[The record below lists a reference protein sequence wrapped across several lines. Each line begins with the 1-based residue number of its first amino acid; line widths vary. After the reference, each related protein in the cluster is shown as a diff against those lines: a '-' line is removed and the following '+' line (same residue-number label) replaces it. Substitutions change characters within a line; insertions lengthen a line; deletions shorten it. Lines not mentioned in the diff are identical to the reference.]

1 MSQANLTAGVAKKRR
16 WADPRLWVGLAITA
30 GALAFAFRG
39 IDFAVLGAEMAR
51 VDLRWLVF
59 PSIVGYLLCTW
70 SRALRWR
77 HLLRAFGEIE
87 TSTLFRATAVGYMA
101 NNLFPFRLGE
111 LARSWLL
118 ARETG
123 MSGAA
128 IFGSVIVER
137 VIDAI
142 VLLGLA
148 ALVFGTQSA
157 TATGLDGHRVLIALS
172 LVASVPLLGVVALR
186 QAPDFFIGL
195 VRRGL
200 GWAPQGMVGRICQLL
215 DQIAQGLRGI
225 RNGRDLFWVMFHS
238 LTFWFGLNI
247 IPYYAAIRAFGIDLG
262 GFLPDLHASFSLMIW
277 VGAAVALPSAPG
289 FAGTYHAACRAA
301 LVPLGVSE
309 EVALALGTLSHAVF
323 WISLTALGLAV
334 LRFHGTGLDEALAGA
349 KAGEAPGSEAGAP
362 E

>member
-1 MSQANLTAGVAKKRR
+1 MSDSNPSTGAARRR
-16 WADPRLWVGLAITA
+16 WADPRLWVGFAITA
-30 GALAFAFRG
+30 AALVFAFRG
-39 IDFAVLGAEMAR
+39 VDFPVLVAEMAR
-51 VDLRWLVF
+51 VDLAWLLL
-59 PSIVGYLLCTW
+59 PSAVGYVLCTW

-87 TSTLFRATAVGYMA
+87 TGTLFRATAVGYMA

-111 LARSWLL
+111 LARSWFL

-142 VLLGLA
+142 GLLGLA
-148 ALVFGTQSA
+148 AIVLGSQGAEAS
-157 TATGLDGHRVLIALS
+157 GLDGRQALVALS
-172 LVASVPLLGVVALR
+172 IVASVPLLGVIALR

-195 VRRGL
+195 VRWGL
-200 GWAPQGMVGRICQLL
+200 GWAPQGLTDRICGLL
-215 DQIAQGLRGI
+215 DQIAHGLRGM
-225 RNGRDLFWVMFHS
+225 RNGKDLFWVLFHS
-238 LTFWFGLNI
+238 VTFWVLINI
-247 IPYYAAIRAFGIDLG
+247 IPYYAALRAFGIDLG
-262 GFLPDLHASFSLMIW
+262 GLWPDLQASWTLMVW

-309 EVALALGTLSHAVF
+309 ELALALGTLAHALF
-323 WISLTALGLAV
+323 WVSLTALGLAV
-334 LRFHGTGLDEALAGA
+334 LRFRGTRLDEAMAGA
-349 KAGEAPGSEAGAP
+349 EGGDDTAPAGGAP